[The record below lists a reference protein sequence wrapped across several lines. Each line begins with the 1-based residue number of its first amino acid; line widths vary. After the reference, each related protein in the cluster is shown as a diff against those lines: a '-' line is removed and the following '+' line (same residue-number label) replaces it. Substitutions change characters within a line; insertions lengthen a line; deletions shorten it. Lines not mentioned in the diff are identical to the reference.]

1 MIRAALLAGL
11 LAPLAVAMPAT
22 AASTVTLS
30 GVVRD
35 GSGQD
40 WPLWSSVSVTGGSS
54 THSSPFHGK
63 YNVEVQPNKTYT
75 VTVQPS
81 AVGYPALTREVSVGR
96 RDLTVDFA
104 VPVDADACQAP
115 GYRHTSRGS
124 VASFD
129 SGPGDWTVTDPLG
142 TEQVWRFDDPA
153 EHGNLTGGLGGF
165 AILDSEFYGFDKA
178 QDSALVSPVVDLRGV
193 AAPTIGFRSDF
204 YLFDY
209 PDPSGIADVDL
220 SLDGGATWS
229 NVWRT
234 DVSRRGPE
242 QVTVPIPQAAGKA
255 SVRARFRYHET
266 EITAGVW
273 WQVDSAWVGD
283 RSCDPA
289 PGGLVVGYVR
299 DRNTGLGLVDATVRG
314 PSGSSAASV
323 ATAADP
329 ALEDGFYSLFSPVT
343 GSREVVASSAE
354 YLSHV
359 RRVTVGVQ
367 PVRSDF
373 SLAAGRVTSSST
385 SVEAEVELGEKD
397 TATVTLRNR
406 GSADASV
413 TLAERPGSFE
423 LATARRSA
431 AEGAPLRREKGSFS
445 PFAAGVGGARLAS
458 AGQPAAVSAADG
470 WGGVADYPLSIS
482 DNAAASYQGKI
493 YSVGG
498 QEHLRY
504 GISDAYVF
512 DPVEGGWSDLPAL
525 PRGRQAATAAF
536 LDGRLHVVGGWSE
549 SDWGYDARVVPELD
563 IYDPATG
570 AWSTGPRIPAAT
582 AAAGRAVLDDRLYV
596 VAGCQGPEQCD
607 STAVWRYDPAD
618 LAWERLADYPEEASW
633 LSCGA
638 IEEQIYCAGGMRNW
652 QWPVTSR
659 STYAYNPRT
668 DTWTRRADLPLDLW
682 ASASSVSDGQLEL
695 VGGVTDGT
703 QTVTNEG
710 FAYSPLAD
718 AWTALPR
725 STYATYRGAAACG
738 TYKVGGGTSHTY
750 GSPFVEVL
758 AGHSDCGADR
768 DTAWLSATPGAVEL
782 APGDRSTVR
791 MRFDSSVVSQPG
803 TYTSTLVVRE
813 DSPYPTGTV
822 ALTLEV
828 EPPRKWGLLRG
839 SVTGVSCEG
848 STRPLAGA
856 TVWLDGRLDDFT
868 LPTDASG
875 KYARWLDSR
884 NAPATMIT
892 GLDGWVPDVRSV
904 SLMAGRTTVA
914 DVVLH
919 QDGC

>member
-11 LAPLAVAMPAT
+11 LAPLAIAMPVA

-40 WPLWSSVSVTGGSS
+40 WPLRSSVSVTGGSS
-54 THSSPFHGK
+54 THSSPFNGK

-104 VPVDADACQAP
+104 VPVDADSCQAP
-115 GYRHTSRGS
+115 GYHHTSQGA

-129 SGPGDWTVTDPLG
+129 SGPDGWTITDPLG
-142 TEQVWRFDDPA
+142 TEQVWRFDDPG

-178 QDSALVSPVVDLRGV
+178 QDSSLMSPVVDLRGV
-193 AAPTIGFRSDF
+193 SAPTIGFRSDL

-209 PDPSGIADVDL
+209 TEPSGIADVDL

-229 NVWRT
+229 NVWRA
-234 DVSRRGPE
+234 DVIRRGPE
-242 QVTVPIPQAAGKA
+242 QVTVPIPQAAGERF
-255 SVRARFRYHET
+255 VRARFRYHET
-266 EITAGVW
+266 ENTAGVW
-273 WQVDSAWVGD
+273 WQVDSAWVGN

-299 DRNTGLGLVDATVRG
+299 DRNTGTGLVGATVRG
-314 PSGSSAASV
+314 PSGSSVSSV
-323 ATAADP
+323 EGG
-329 ALEDGFYSLFSPVT
+329 LYSLFSPVT

-359 RRVTVGVQ
+359 RRVTVGVA

-373 SLAAGRVTSSST
+373 SLAAGQVKTSST

-423 LATARRSA
+423 LASARVAS
-431 AEGAPLRREKGSFS
+431 EGAPLRREKGSFS
-445 PFAAGVGGARLAS
+445 PFAAGAATRTAS

-470 WGGVADYPLSIS
+470 WGGVADYPIAIS
-482 DNAAASYQGKI
+482 DNAAATYQGKV

-504 GISDAYVF
+504 GISEAFVF
-512 DPVEGGWSDLPAL
+512 DPAAGGWSELPAL

-536 LDGRLHVVGGWSE
+536 LDGKLHVVGGWSE
-549 SDWGYDARVVPELD
+549 SDWGYDAHVVPEMD

-570 AWSTGPRIPAAT
+570 TWSSGPRIPAAT

-596 VAGCQGPEQCD
+596 VGGCQGPEQCD
-607 STAVWRYDPAD
+607 ATAVYRYDPAD
-618 LAWERLADYPEEASW
+618 LVWERLADYPDEVSW

-638 IEEQIYCAGGMRNW
+638 IEEQLYCAGGTRNW
-652 QWPVTSR
+652 QRPVS
-659 STYAYNPRT
+659 SQATYSYNPRT
-668 DTWTRRADLPLDLW
+668 DTWTRRADLPIDLW
-682 ASASSVSDGQLEL
+682 ASASSVSDGRLEL
-695 VGGVTDGT
+695 IGGVTDGT
-703 QTVTNEG
+703 QLVTNEG
-710 FAYSPLAD
+710 FAYSPLSD
-718 AWTALPR
+718 SWTALPR

-738 TYKVGGGTSHTY
+738 IYKVGGGTSHTL

-768 DTAWLSATPGAVEL
+768 DTSWLSATPGSVEL

-803 TYTSTLVVRE
+803 TYTSTLLVRE
-813 DSPYPTGTV
+813 DSPYPTGTI
-822 ALTLEV
+822 ALTLSV
-828 EPPRKWGLLRG
+828 SPPRRWGLLRG
-839 SVTGVSCEG
+839 TVTGVSCEG
-848 STRPLAGA
+848 VARVLAGA

-875 KYARWLDSR
+875 SYARWLDSR
-884 NAPATMIT
+884 NGPATMIT

-904 SLMAGRTTVA
+904 SLRAGRTTVA
-914 DVVLH
+914 DVVLQ

>member
-11 LAPLAVAMPAT
+11 LAPLAIAVPAA

-35 GSGQD
+35 GSGQS
-40 WPLWSSVSVTGGSS
+40 WPLWSSVSVTGSSS
-54 THSSPFHGK
+54 THSSPFTGK
-63 YNVEVQPNKTYT
+63 YAVEVQPNKTYT

-81 AVGYPALTREVSVGR
+81 AVGYPALSREVSVGR

-104 VPVDADACQAP
+104 VPVDADSCQAP
-115 GYRHTSRGS
+115 GYRHTSSGA

-129 SGPGDWTVTDPLG
+129 SGPEGWTVTDPLG
-142 TEQVWRFDDPA
+142 TEQVWRFDDPG

-178 QDSALVSPVVDLRGV
+178 QDSALMSPVVDLRGV

-204 YLFDY
+204 YLLDY
-209 PDPSGIADVDL
+209 PEPSGIADVDL

-229 NVWRT
+229 NVWRA

-242 QVTVPIPQAAGKA
+242 QVTVPVPQAAGERF
-255 SVRARFRYHET
+255 VRARLRYHET
-266 EITAGVW
+266 SITAGVW

-299 DRNTGLGLVDATVRG
+299 DRNTGAGLVGASVRG
-314 PSGSSAASV
+314 PSGSSVTSV
-323 ATAADP
+323 EGG
-329 ALEDGFYSLFSPVT
+329 LYSLFSPVT

-359 RRVTVGVQ
+359 RRVTVGVA

-373 SLAAGRVTSSST
+373 SLAAGLVSSSSS
-385 SVEAEVELGEKD
+385 SVSAEVSLGDLD
-397 TATVTLRNR
+397 TATVVLRNR

-423 LATARRSA
+423 LASARA
-431 AEGAPLRREKGSFS
+431 ASSGAGAPLRRVKGSFS
-445 PFAAGVGGARLAS
+445 PFAAGGGVARSASVGLTAS
-458 AGQPAAVSAADG
+458 DS
-470 WGGVADYPLSIS
+470 WGGVADYPLSVS
-482 DNAAASYQGKI
+482 DNAAASYQGKV

-504 GISDAYVF
+504 GISEAFVF
-512 DPVEGGWSDLPAL
+512 DPVEGGWSELPAM

-536 LDGRLHVVGGWSE
+536 LDGKLHVVGGWSE
-549 SDWGYDARVVPELD
+549 SDWGYDAHVVPELD

-570 AWSTGPRIPAAT
+570 LWSPGPRIPLAT

-596 VAGCQGPEQCD
+596 VGGCQGPEQC
-607 STAVWRYDPAD
+607 SATAVWRYDPAD

-638 IEEQIYCAGGMRNW
+638 IEELVYCAGGMREW
-652 QWPVTSR
+652 QRPVTSR
-659 STYAYNPRT
+659 STYSYNPRT
-668 DTWTRRADLPLDLW
+668 DTWTRLADLPIDLW
-682 ASASSVSDGQLEL
+682 ASASSVADGRLEL
-695 VGGVTDGT
+695 IGGVTSGT
-703 QTVTNEG
+703 QLVTNEG
-710 FAYSPLAD
+710 FAYSPLSD
-718 AWTALPR
+718 SWSALPR

-738 TYKVGGGTSHTY
+738 LYKVGGGTSHTL

-758 AGHSDCGADR
+758 PGHSDCSADR
-768 DTAWLSATPGAVEL
+768 DTAWLSASPGSVEL
-782 APGDRSTVR
+782 APGERSTVR
-791 MRFDSSVVSQPG
+791 MRFDSSMVSQPG
-803 TYTSTLVVRE
+803 RYTSTLLVRE
-813 DSPYPTGTV
+813 DSPYPTGTI
-822 ALTLEV
+822 ALTV
-828 EPPRKWGLLRG
+828 SVSPPRKWGLLRG
-839 SVTGVSCEG
+839 TVTGISCEG
-848 STRPLAGA
+848 ISRPLPGA

-868 LPTDASG
+868 LPTSAAAT
-875 KYARWLDSR
+875 YARWLDSR
-884 NAPATMIT
+884 NTPATLIT
-892 GLDGWVPDVRSV
+892 GLDGWVPDVRTV
-904 SLMAGRTTVA
+904 TLRPGRTTVT
-914 DVVLH
+914 DITLH